1 MDKIIEY
8 MILEDEGFGDVTS
21 NAVIDKDQVAVAE
34 ITSKEDGILA
44 GVNLAKDIFDYMNI
58 EVIFNLD
65 EGSRITKGDLLFH
78 IKGNASDILL
88 AERTVLNLLM
98 HMSGVATFA
107 NSYVEI
113 VKDYDVIVAGTRK
126 TAPALA
132 KFDKMALA
140 IGGADTHRF
149 SLDDMILI
157 KDNHIKAVGTPLET
171 LKKAQKNAS
180 FSKKIEIEVESLDD
194 AVACVKNNADIVMLD
209 NMSPD
214 EVKEVLDALE
224 NLNIRQN
231 SLIEV
236 SGGITK
242 DNICDYA
249 TLGVD
254 IISVGAL
261 THSSRSLN
269 FSLNFADE

>member
-65 EGSRITKGDLLFH
+65 EGSRITKGDLLFY

-249 TLGVD
+249 CLGVD
-254 IISVGAL
+254 IISVGAI